1 MSHDDYSFRYWK
13 YALQTIKE
21 VNPELFGTVKPVNR
35 NALNGKQKAGIEFVC
50 LANRRKSNIPAKSIA
65 VEMYID
71 GSNEDRERIKQQFHF
86 LKGKEAEI
94 EQKIPGLQWNENPR
108 DRASSIIAYAEIDYT
123 DENNWERCAE
133 FHSIMMKRLHDY
145 VFLPY
150 AEELFE
156 IIGRTERKAGAG
168 DADSLM
174 QPKMMLS
181 SIIMKYGLKPENV
194 KLVRHPLNNNE
205 ARTCLNMGF
214 IEAYQSIQTEP
225 VFHGFSHVLV
235 FMGERKGTTAVF
247 LGLYKVNG
255 EYSNGPFTSRM
266 PEGYPFPAE
275 YIEDKYWYD
284 LERLPLMDG
293 LKDELRIEWGR
304 TLARIWHQI
313 ATHDKVIIGI
323 PKDFPT
329 DQTELSE
336 DNPITEEPKFIE
348 DGTGKQV
355 LVKRYERNPAARWD
369 CLKANG
375 YRCKVCG
382 FDSEEQYGRDFKNII
397 EVHHII
403 PISER
408 NESYE
413 INPKE
418 DLIPVCPNCHTMLHS
433 KMPDG
438 RLLVW
443 QELRERYQKKKD

>member
-1 MSHDDYSFRYWK
+1 MPQDDSTLRYWK
-13 YALQTIKE
+13 YALPIIQK

-50 LANRRKSNIPAKSIA
+50 LANRKRSNIPAKSIA

-71 GSNEDRERIKQQFHF
+71 GSNEARERIKEQFHF

-94 EQKIPGLQWNENPR
+94 SLKIPGLQWNENPG
-108 DRASSIIAYAEIDYT
+108 DRASSIIAYTEIDFT
-123 DENNWERCAE
+123 EESNWERCAE
-133 FHSIMMKRLHDY
+133 FHSIMMKKLHDY

-156 IIGRTERKAGAG
+156 ISGRTERKAGAENAG
-168 DADSLM
+168 SLVH
-174 QPKMMLS
+174 PEMMLA
-181 SIIMKYGLKPENV
+181 SIIVKYGLNPEDV
-194 KLVRHPLNNNE
+194 KLVRHPLNNKE

-235 FMGERKGTTAVF
+235 FLGERKGTTAVF
-247 LGLYKVNG
+247 FGLYKVNG
-255 EYSNGPFTSRM
+255 EYCNGPFSSRM
-266 PEGYPFPAE
+266 PNGYPFPEE
-275 YIEDKYWYD
+275 YREDKYWYD

-304 TLARIWHQI
+304 TLARQWNQS
-313 ATHDKVIIGI
+313 ATNDKVVIGI
-323 PKDFPT
+323 PRDFPSYQA
-329 DQTELSE
+329 DLSE
-336 DNPITEEPKFIE
+336 DNPITEEPEFVE
-348 DGTGKQV
+348 DGTGKLV
-355 LVKRYERNPAARWD
+355 PVKRYERNPAARWE

-382 FDSEEQYGRDFKNII
+382 FDSSEKYGKDFKNII

-408 NESYE
+408 NEKYV

-433 KMPDG
+433 KLPDG
-438 RLLVW
+438 RLLGW
-443 QELRERYQKKKD
+443 QELQERYQKQKE